1 MMKKINKK
9 KKGFTLI
16 ELIAV
21 IAIIGILAAVLVPR
35 VSKYMDEAKKT
46 KVLAQS
52 RTVITAVESVNA
64 KLDTTIPETTTI
76 GTINGAST
84 TALEAVK
91 DFIDGD
97 SDKLADDVTVGDC
110 RNIVENKVSYKLDG
124 GQVNHDDIKVI
135 STTPAVTP

>member
-1 MMKKINKK
+1 MMMKKINKK

-64 KLDTTIPETTTI
+64 KLDTAISESTTI
-76 GTINGAST
+76 KSINDATST
-84 TALEAVK
+84 TNPSLNAVK
-91 DFIDGD
+91 EFIDGD
-97 SDKLADDVTVGDC
+97 SDKLGDSLKISDC
-110 RNIVENKVSYKLDG
+110 RAIVENTVTYDFDATTKKVES
-124 GQVNHDDIKVI
+124 VTSIK
-135 STTPAVTP
+135 

>member
-1 MMKKINKK
+1 MMMKKLNKK

-64 KLDTTIPETTTI
+64 KLDTAISESTTI
-76 GTINGAST
+76 KSINDATST
-84 TALEAVK
+84 TNPSLNAVK
-91 DFIDGD
+91 EFIDGD
-97 SDKLADDVTVGDC
+97 SDKLGDSLKISDC
-110 RNIVENKVSYKLDG
+110 RAIVENTVTYDFDATTKKVES
-124 GQVNHDDIKVI
+124 VTSIK
-135 STTPAVTP
+135 

>member
-1 MMKKINKK
+1 MIKTINKKK

-21 IAIIGILAAVLVPR
+21 IAIIGILAAVLVPK

-64 KLDTTIPETTTI
+64 KLDTKIDEGTTI

-84 TALEAVK
+84 TALGAVK

-97 SDKLADDVTVGDC
+97 SDKLADDVTVTDC

-124 GQVNHDDIKVI
+124 GKVKHADIKVI
-135 STTPAVTP
+135 STTPVTP